1 MLLRDILKEVV
12 EVLEYSRA
20 LLVILGHSQRF
31 LKTML
36 ALLASEEVE
45 EFLWRLARPLMRS
58 GWACHIIFDL
68 SNGHPSARH
77 GGVLQVLLVHLHR
90 IPTCIK
96 VEFEFI
102 MVRGAL
108 GSCSRWRSSYVCHVR
123 PRFHALIRT
132 QLRIPRHLR
141 LRT

>member
-20 LLVILGHSQRF
+20 LLVIQRHSQRF

-45 EFLWRLARPLMRS
+45 EFLWWLARSLMRS
-58 GWACHIIFDL
+58 GRASHIIFDL
-68 SNGHPSARH
+68 SDGHPSARH
-77 GGVLQVLLVHLHR
+77 GGVLQVLLVCLHL
-90 IPTCIK
+90 IGSCLE

-102 MVRGAL
+102 ML
-108 GSCSRWRSSYVCHVR
+108 
-123 PRFHALIRT
+123 
-132 QLRIPRHLR
+132 
-141 LRT
+141 

>member
-20 LLVILGHSQRF
+20 LLIIQRHSQRF

-45 EFLWRLARPLMRS
+45 EFLWWLARSLMRS
-58 GWACHIIFDL
+58 GWARHIIFDL
-68 SNGHPSARH
+68 SDGHPSARH
-77 GGVLQVLLVHLHR
+77 GGVLQVLLVRLHL
-90 IPTCIK
+90 IGSCLE

-102 MVRGAL
+102 ML
-108 GSCSRWRSSYVCHVR
+108 
-123 PRFHALIRT
+123 
-132 QLRIPRHLR
+132 
-141 LRT
+141 